1 MSSTDQLTTMDDYF
15 DIRGVCLLY
24 KDNRVVGYTHTINEA
39 EAICDKDA
47 TIQWDY
53 AKRIEKINGLEMLTI
68 HDF

>member
-1 MSSTDQLTTMDDYF
+1 MSSNELITMDNYF
-15 DIRGVCLLY
+15 DIRAIGLLY
-24 KDNRVVGYTHTINEA
+24 KDNHLIGYTHSINEA
-39 EAICDKDA
+39 EAICEKDP